1 MKSILDHPKYA
12 AITGFL
18 IALPFITVF
27 MLLVFRIEPS
37 LGPLDPYLNPE
48 NSHLGSFII
57 FGSFVLLLVGFT
69 ISVIP
74 IMGSIKTGNGITAN
88 PMNLLFSII
97 ILFFILAFIGLIY
110 VDQYPCWIGVPNCD

>member
-18 IALPFITVF
+18 LALPFITLILLF
-27 MLLVFRIEPS
+27 MLGIEPN
-37 LGPLDPYLNPE
+37 LGPLDPYLDPE

-74 IMGSIKTGNGITAN
+74 VMGSIKTGNGIAVN

-97 ILFFILAFIGLIY
+97 I
-110 VDQYPCWIGVPNCD
+110 